1 MPIARETSTQ
11 WPPGPATSSDGMQ
24 NSPRIV
30 SALAIANSAPT
41 STMFIVSR
49 PQPRSTKSFSAGAST
64 SAAERPGAYAPWK
77 AWKPSVLIRTL
88 SRTDSSS
95 SSLLTA
101 RAWSKATSQ
110 LTSSAWSSSASWSR
124 TVIT

>member
-1 MPIARETSTQ
+1 MRSTSAFGAPIARETSTQ
-11 WPPGPATSSDGMQ
+11 WPPGPAISSDGMQ
-24 NSPRIV
+24 NSPRVV
-30 SALAIANSAPT
+30 SERAIANSAPT

-49 PQPRSTKSFSAGAST
+49 PQPSVDEQLLGRRHHRRRPCGPGSNAS
-64 SAAERPGAYAPWK
+64 RN

-101 RAWSKATSQ
+101 RAWSNSTSQ
-110 LTSSAWSSSASWSR
+110 VTSSQP
-124 TVIT
+124 